1 MPIKLPQPVAPAP
14 TIAEQAA
21 ALALPENSPETI
33 TDSNPLLTDRYLDR
47 ELPHGLSEKLS
58 VIDQILTDEGRI
70 PIDTLR
76 LACQHVMLCLKQNE
90 DSILALEPEDMQ
102 LVVQGYVKA
111 ADTKT
116 QETLNPKKKKA
127 AKAKKAPPLP
137 PEEQEW

>member
-1 MPIKLPQPVAPAP
+1 MPIKLPQPTAPAP

-21 ALALPENSPETI
+21 ALSLPENESPGI
-33 TDSNPLLTDRYLDR
+33 ADSNPLLTDRYLDR

-90 DSILALEPEDMQ
+90 DSILSLEPEDMQ
-102 LVVQGYVKA
+102 LVVQGYIHA
-111 ADTKT
+111 ADAKTK
-116 QETLNPKKKKA
+116 EILNPTKKKA
-127 AKAKKAPPLP
+127 AKAKKSAPLP